1 MKLSEEVK
9 NKIIEIL
16 DSQEFKSNLYE
27 GLTEEKRKELL
38 NKINDLATKYNKKII
53 VL

>member
-16 DSQEFKSNLYE
+16 DGQEFKSSLYA
-27 GLTEEKRKELL
+27 GLTEEKRK
-38 NKINDLATKYNKKII
+38 N
-53 VL
+53 